1 MNKIAPAF
9 VAAKKAFG
17 PALKDKSNP
26 AFKSKYADLGACL
39 DAVEDALLA
48 NGIALYHE
56 STEDPNGITIECILL
71 HESGET
77 IRGGKLHVPAV
88 KHDAPGF
95 GSAMTY
101 ARRYSVMA
109 VCGIAPE
116 DDDGN
121 AAAKAKTNE
130 AASATK
136 GVVAQASGTI
146 SATRIAFD
154 ELPPDWQRWLTE
166 FAPTVENTCEQAGP
180 QAAFDLLKEN
190 ELGND
195 QIAGLFHLLSSKTRS
210 AINSITKSAP
220 TKRVKETA

>member
-17 PALKDKSNP
+17 PALKDKNNP

-39 DAVEDALLA
+39 DAVQQGLED
-48 NGIALYHE
+48 NGIAVYHE
-56 STEDPNGITIECILL
+56 SSLDESGITVECVLL

-88 KHDAPGF
+88 KHDPQGF

-101 ARRYSVMA
+101 ARRYSLMA

-121 AAAKAKTNE
+121 AAAKAKADA
-130 AASATK
+130 AASQAK
-136 GVVAQASGTI
+136 ADRAQWLEAQAMKLEACESQAELKSVWADAYGTMKGQKDAEAI
-146 SATRIAFD
+146 ATLESIKDRMKAMIA
-154 ELPPDWQRWLTE
+154 E
-166 FAPTVENTCEQAGP
+166 A
-180 QAAFDLLKEN
+180 
-190 ELGND
+190 
-195 QIAGLFHLLSSKTRS
+195 
-210 AINSITKSAP
+210 
-220 TKRVKETA
+220 TA

>member
-17 PALKDKSNP
+17 PALKDRSNP
-26 AFKSKYADLGACL
+26 AFKSKYADLGACI

-48 NGIALYHE
+48 NGIACYHE
-56 STEDPNGITIECILL
+56 STEDAAGITVECVLL

-88 KHDAPGF
+88 KHDPQGF

-101 ARRYSVMA
+101 ARRYSLMA

-121 AAAKAKTNE
+121 AAAKSRE
-130 AASATK
+130 AASQALDK
-136 GVVAQASGTI
+136 AERAQWIDAQAMKLEACE
-146 SATRIAFD
+146 SA
-154 ELPPDWQRWLTE
+154 
-166 FAPTVENTCEQAGP
+166 
-180 QAAFDLLKEN
+180 N
-190 ELGND
+190 ELKSVWADAYGTMKGQKD
-195 QIAGLFHLLSSKTRS
+195 AEAIAILE
-210 AINSITKSAP
+210 P
-220 TKRVKETA
+220 VKDRMKAMIAEATA

>member
-77 IRGGKLHVPAV
+77 IKGGKLHVPAV

-121 AAAKAKTNE
+121 AAAAAAKPKARE
-130 AASATK
+130 QAPAK
-136 GVVAQASGTI
+136 GVAAQGIGTTLEDAVKDIVAGVKKGDAKGAAAYL
-146 SATRIAFD
+146 ATLKEPALQKLWEKIPEDVQD
-154 ELPPDWQRWLTE
+154 EL
-166 FAPTVENTCEQAGP
+166 TVNWPEV
-180 QAAFDLLKEN
+180 AA
-190 ELGND
+190 
-195 QIAGLFHLLSSKTRS
+195 
-210 AINSITKSAP
+210 
-220 TKRVKETA
+220 

>member
-17 PALKDKSNP
+17 PALKDKTNP
-26 AFKSKYADLGACL
+26 AFRSKYADLGACI

-48 NGIALYHE
+48 NGIAVYHE
-56 STEDPNGITIECILL
+56 STEDPAGITVECVLL

-88 KHDAPGF
+88 KHDPQGF

-101 ARRYSVMA
+101 ARRYSLMA

-121 AAAKAKTNE
+121 AAAKAKT
-130 AASATK
+130 AKTPVATSGAGSISATK
-136 GVVAQASGTI
+136 LAFEALPADWKAFLKTTLAPQVENVFEQQGATEAQNVLGM
-146 SATRIAFD
+146 ATEEHGLGPD
-154 ELPPDWQRWLTE
+154 EL
-166 FAPTVENTCEQAGP
+166 
-180 QAAFDLLKEN
+180 
-190 ELGND
+190 
-195 QIAGLFHLLSSKTRS
+195 AGLWHLLGSKTR
-210 AINSITKSAP
+210 AP
-220 TKRVKETA
+220 LKMPEAA

>member
-17 PALKDKSNP
+17 PALKDKANP
-26 AFKSKYADLGACL
+26 AFRSKYADLGACI

-48 NGIALYHE
+48 NGIACYHE
-56 STEDPNGITIECILL
+56 STEDPNGITVECILL

-88 KHDAPGF
+88 KHDPQGF

-101 ARRYSVMA
+101 ARRYSLMA

-121 AAAKAKTNE
+121 AAAEAKKKATGQAPAKSVAAQGSGKTLE
-130 AASATK
+130 DAVKDIIAGVKKGDAKGAAAYL
-136 GVVAQASGTI
+136 ASLKEPALQKLWEKI
-146 SATRIAFD
+146 PEEIQD
-154 ELPPDWQRWLTE
+154 EL
-166 FAPTVENTCEQAGP
+166 TVAWPEV
-180 QAAFDLLKEN
+180 AA
-190 ELGND
+190 
-195 QIAGLFHLLSSKTRS
+195 
-210 AINSITKSAP
+210 
-220 TKRVKETA
+220 

>member
-17 PALKDKSNP
+17 PALKDKANP
-26 AFKSKYADLGACL
+26 AFRSKYADLGACI

-48 NGIALYHE
+48 NGIAAYHE
-56 STEDPNGITIECILL
+56 SSLDDAGITIECVLL

-88 KHDAPGF
+88 KNDPQGF

-101 ARRYSVMA
+101 ARRYSLMA

-121 AAAKAKTNE
+121 AAAKAKAEAPKGNVAATSSKKTAEEVVKGIVDGVKAGDAKGAAAYLASLQE
-130 AASATK
+130 AALK
-136 GVVAQASGTI
+136 KLWDKIPEDVQ
-146 SATRIAFD
+146 D
-154 ELPPDWQRWLTE
+154 EL
-166 FAPTVENTCEQAGP
+166 TVAWPE
-180 QAAFDLLKEN
+180 
-190 ELGND
+190 
-195 QIAGLFHLLSSKTRS
+195 
-210 AINSITKSAP
+210 
-220 TKRVKETA
+220 VTA